1 MGTLESNCEKDM
13 IHTMAK
19 RDTLKGTDTLDKLA
33 KVYMNSDKFIDL
45 SNGSQVSYERH
56 IIAGLATKV
65 MNGKTLGNIKLKDIN
80 ISHISN
86 AYAQWRKAGL
96 RSANLRAAV
105 MSVMFRLAQQQL
117 AMFHNPVSL
126 LDRKATKKRK
136 VKWTHEQVKLFLN
149 AAYSDFNY
157 RSVGLI
163 VHMAY
168 EWAQRIGDMRNL
180 RWASLDLDAQRLD
193 LEQSKR
199 GVSVHIPISDT
210 LTAMLRQQHE
220 DFGHTLYVAPRVKA
234 RAGSYTPYDIEEI
247 SPLINSVIT
256 LAGLPDE
263 LTAMDLRRTAIT
275 EMVEAGVDLAGIMQV
290 SGHSSPSS
298 VTPYMVNTI
307 SGATTTQ
314 NKRWSKRDD
323 SST

>member
-1 MGTLESNCEKDM
+1 VTCV
-13 IHTMAK
+13 T
-19 RDTLKGTDTLDKLA
+19 
-33 KVYMNSDKFIDL
+33 
-45 SNGSQVSYERH
+45 
-56 IIAGLATKV
+56 
-65 MNGKTLGNIKLKDIN
+65 
-80 ISHISN
+80 
-86 AYAQWRKAGL
+86 
-96 RSANLRAAV
+96 
-105 MSVMFRLAQQQL
+105 
-117 AMFHNPVSL
+117 
-126 LDRKATKKRK
+126 
-136 VKWTHEQVKLFLN
+136 
-149 AAYSDFNY
+149 
-157 RSVGLI
+157 
-163 VHMAY
+163 
-168 EWAQRIGDMRNL
+168 L
-180 RWASLDLDAQRLD
+180 RWSSLDLNAQRLD

>member
-33 KVYMNSDKFIDL
+33 QAYMNSDKFIDL
-45 SNGSQVSYERH
+45 SNISQVSYEAH
-56 IIAGLATKV
+56 IIKALATKV
-65 MNGKTLGNIKLKDIN
+65 MNGKILGNIKLKDIN

-86 AYAQWRKAGL
+86 AYAQWRKSGL
-96 RSANLRAAV
+96 RTANLRAAV

-117 AMFHNPVSL
+117 AMMHNPVSL
-126 LDRKATKKRK
+126 LDRKSTKKRK
-136 VKWTHEQVKLFLN
+136 VKWTQAQVKLFLDV
-149 AAYSDFNY
+149 AYSNFNY
-157 RSVGLI
+157 RSIGLI

-180 RWASLDLDAQRLD
+180 QWSSLDLDAQRLD

-199 GVSVHIPISDT
+199 GASVHIPISDS
-210 LTAMLRQQHE
+210 LTAMLRQQHA
-220 DFGHTLYVAPRVKA
+220 DFGHLPYVAPRVKA

-247 SPLINSVIT
+247 SPLINQVIE
-256 LAGLPDE
+256 LAGLPYE

-275 EMVEAGVDLAGIMQV
+275 EMVEAGVDLAGVMQI
-290 SGHSSPSS
+290 SGHSNPNS
-298 VTPYMVNTI
+298 VTPYMVNTLT
-307 SGATTTQ
+307 GATTAQ